1 MADLFASLQSTV
13 AGILSYET
21 HACRDVFEGGV
32 SGHGRPVISID
43 TVPEERSGV
52 ELILWLPFLRLGLCD

>member
-43 TVPEERSGV
+43 TVPEELVGCGAYPVAAIPAPRSM
-52 ELILWLPFLRLGLCD
+52 